1 MSALPRAL
9 HSTLCAGVDERRL
22 ISLFSFA
29 SNRDGQR
36 PTSSHPSTRT
46 SQRATRRQLCCSQ
59 VFYVSSSQV
68 SRTFA
73 PSFESRRDEKAN
85 ETNETSKLTRLP
97 SPLTPPLFSRIR
109 AEEKTNQMS
118 ASNLSIVFGPT
129 LFRQPPEGGG
139 GEGMTMAD
147 LMSFQCKAVET
158 ILLKYEDIFI

>member
-1 MSALPRAL
+1 MKRA
-9 HSTLCAGVDERRL
+9 SE
-22 ISLFSFA
+22 
-29 SNRDGQR
+29 
-36 PTSSHPSTRT
+36 
-46 SQRATRRQLCCSQ
+46 
-59 VFYVSSSQV
+59 
-68 SRTFA
+68 
-73 PSFESRRDEKAN
+73 
-85 ETNETSKLTRLP
+85 NETSKLTLLF
-97 SPLTPPLFSRIR
+97 SPLPFPFLSRIR